1 MILNFVKYFYSLL
14 FSIFIFLLISS
25 YFFEN
30 ISLNNNYIYLFSL
43 LVIPAADIII
53 EKVKIN
59 IKLLIYIAI
68 LLFGYT
74 YIFSIT
80 GNEDIIE
87 SSLIYSYIFLI
98 T

>member
-1 MILNFVKYFYSLL
+1 M
-14 FSIFIFLLISS
+14 
-25 YFFEN
+25 
-30 ISLNNNYIYLFSL
+30 NNNYIYLFSL